1 VFITALSVYSK
12 TIVRPRSYKAPRKFP
27 THSAFRVRH
36 GFLQMQFVQ
45 TKSSIGNDKLQCLV
59 GRSTE
64 RIHAGHAECSYSA
77 LLALGETPI
86 FGEGQFLRVDEF
98 FAHNIKVTEM
108 VLKHNATHAALD
120 KNIPWSCLF
129 IFHKLALHIHPRSAS
144 RISMSSENV
153 AAVDAKNSCAFR
165 FFLCLR

>member
-1 VFITALSVYSK
+1 VISLK
-12 TIVRPRSYKAPRKFP
+12 RSEVAISDIFTGFYNISETLTEYHWFYFP
-27 THSAFRVRH
+27 
-36 GFLQMQFVQ
+36 QW
-45 TKSSIGNDKLQCLV
+45 
-59 GRSTE
+59 RSTE

-108 VLKHNATHAALD
+108 VLKHNATHATLD